1 MIGSGLKKLAKEN
14 GMRVSNG
21 VAYGCIAGFAAT
33 LSEGAN
39 YKQIVFSTLF
49 ADRRKM
55 EELVEFTG
63 RINVARRYRVQ
74 NLNISQRGVQVIF
87 QDYPGTMKKIRE
99 FLEWFLPL
107 LKTHGAAPANICVEC
122 GSQITNGRWVLV
134 EGTAYYLHD
143 SCAQKVA
150 REIDTENTQRAE
162 EAAGSY
168 GMGLLGA
175 LLGSAVGAVLWAV
188 VLNMGYVASL
198 VGLVIGWLAEKGY
211 NLFHG
216 KQGKAKVA
224 ILIAAIIFGVLLG
237 TFAADVFTL
246 AGMIGNGELPG
257 FTMSDIP
264 GIMIILLIDDA
275 EYRAAMLS
283 NILTGLLFAGLGV
296 FALPRKTGKDVS
308 GVKFTELK

>member
-14 GMRVSNG
+14 GMCVSNG
-21 VAYGCIAGFAAT
+21 VAYGSIADFAAT

-49 ADRRKM
+49 TDRRKM
-55 EELVEFTG
+55 EELVEFAG
-63 RINVARRYRVQ
+63 RMNVARRFRVQ
-74 NLNISQRGVQVIF
+74 SLNISQRGVQVIF

-107 LKTHGAAPANICVEC
+107 LKAHNAAPANICTEC
-122 GSQITNGRWVLV
+122 GCEITGGRWVLV

-150 REIDTENTQRAE
+150 REIDTENAQRAE
-162 EAAGSY
+162 EATGSY

-175 LLGSAVGAVLWAV
+175 LLGSAVGAVLWAI

-211 NLFHG
+211 NLLHG

-224 ILIAAIIFGVLLG
+224 ILIVAIIFGVLLG
-237 TFAADVFTL
+237 TFAADAITL

-257 FTMSDIP
+257 FALGDIP
-264 GIMIILLIDDA
+264 GVILILLADDA
-275 EYRAAMLS
+275 DYRTAMMS
-283 NILTGLLFAGLGV
+283 NILMGLLFAGLGV
-296 FALPRKTGKDVS
+296 FALLRKTGKDVS